1 MDHAQRPHDGQA
13 PLVLPNCHLLR
24 EAVPRAE
31 GSHPAPPRL
40 SAVLS
45 HPHPTCLSLP
55 VKLMGCHITCA
66 LRGTGASL
74 PCPCAQTFLA
84 GISGLSPA
92 LRGGGAGFPRLV
104 LAGPPEAGCVL
115 LACRG
120 HSCKRPGCK
129 TMWRPSW
136 PRKEV
141 QESLRQ
147 GRTSGTDQKGVSRV
161 LAPRRVEEPD
171 LDGSPQTRPLWG
183 LPQLD

>member
-92 LRGGGAGFPRLV
+92 LRGGVQASPAWCWQDPQRLAVCSLHAGATHARGQAARPCGGRAGHGKRYRNTSDR
-104 LAGPPEAGCVL
+104 AGPLGLTKRVSPEC
-115 LACRG
+115 
-120 HSCKRPGCK
+120 
-129 TMWRPSW
+129 W
-136 PRKEV
+136 PRA
-141 QESLRQ
+141 
-147 GRTSGTDQKGVSRV
+147 G
-161 LAPRRVEEPD
+161 
-171 LDGSPQTRPLWG
+171 
-183 LPQLD
+183 